1 LELWQ
6 WGLGLLCAFLVG
18 VAKTG
23 VPGVGIVAI
32 PLMVLAV
39 GNAKLSAAWLLPV
52 LSMADLFAVF
62 YWRHHAAAGRLFSLA
77 PWVLVGIVGGAAAL
91 SFPERVIRPMMG
103 IIVAI
108 MFVLFLVRRW
118 RPAWLGAS
126 THPAPYGVAAG
137 FTTTVANAAGP
148 VMNIYLLSNRLPKE
162 EFLATGAWFFFLV
175 NLSKVPIYSWHGMF
189 SRQSLVFD
197 AILAPA
203 VLVGAVTGRWLVD
216 HIPDRVFEGLV
227 AVMTA
232 VSIVLMFR

>member
-1 LELWQ
+1 
-6 WGLGLLCAFLVG
+6 VG
-18 VAKTG
+18 IAKTG
-23 VPGVGIVAI
+23 LPGVGIVAI

-52 LSMADLFAVF
+52 LCMADLFAVF

-77 PWVLVGIVGGAAAL
+77 PWVMVGMGGGAAAL

-103 IIVAI
+103 AIVAV
-108 MFVLFLVRRW
+108 MFVLYLVRRL
-118 RPAWLGAS
+118 RPDWLGSS
-126 THPAPYGVAAG
+126 THPAPYGAAAG

-189 SRQSLVFD
+189 SRQSLIFD
-197 AILAPA
+197 AMLAPA
-203 VLVGAVTGRWLVD
+203 VLAGAILGRRLVA
-216 HIPDRVFEGLV
+216 HVPHHVFEGLV
-227 AVMTA
+227 TVMTA
-232 VSIVLMFR
+232 ASIVLMFR

>member
-1 LELWQ
+1 
-6 WGLGLLCAFLVG
+6 
-18 VAKTG
+18 
-23 VPGVGIVAI
+23 
-32 PLMVLAV
+32 MVLAV

-52 LSMADLFAVF
+52 LCMADVFAVF

-77 PWVLVGIVGGAAAL
+77 PWVVVGMAGGAAAL

-103 IIVAI
+103 AIVGV
-108 MFVLFLVRRW
+108 MFVLYLARRL
-118 RPAWLGAS
+118 RPSWLGAS
-126 THPAPYGVAAG
+126 THPAPYGAAAG

-189 SRQSLVFD
+189 SRQSLIFD
-197 AILAPA
+197 AMMAPA
-203 VLVGAVTGRWLVD
+203 VLAGAVLGRRLVA
-216 HIPDRVFEGLV
+216 HVPNHVFEGLV

-232 VSIVLMFR
+232 ASIVLMFR